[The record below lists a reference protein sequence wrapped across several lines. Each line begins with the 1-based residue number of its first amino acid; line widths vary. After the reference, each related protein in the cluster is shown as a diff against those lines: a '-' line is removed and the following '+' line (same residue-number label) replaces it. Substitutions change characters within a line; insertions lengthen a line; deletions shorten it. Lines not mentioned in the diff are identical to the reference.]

1 MLLGKFPDLPLL
13 VKTELFHSDSIE
25 CRTCTHS
32 LYVYIPQSSSSS
44 LLKVRNVKH
53 EEPQVFFSLL
63 LAGINKLGNNLIHD
77 LKLHGVS
84 KYLLY
89 SEALASLYCY
99 TLCFKIYKDALV
111 TCSTVL
117 VMDMEWI
124 FFRVFLWKWFEILFR
139 LQWWHSS
146 RISLDYNITSDP
158 QTIHCYSLCNY

>member
-1 MLLGKFPDLPLL
+1 M
-13 VKTELFHSDSIE
+13 
-25 CRTCTHS
+25 
-32 LYVYIPQSSSSS
+32 
-44 LLKVRNVKH
+44 RNVKH
-53 EEPQVFFSLL
+53 EEPQVFISLL

-117 VMDMEWI
+117 VMDMKWI
-124 FFRVFLWKWFEILFR
+124 FFRVFLYYDLKFFSDCNDDIQAEYLLIT
-139 LQWWHSS
+139 
-146 RISLDYNITSDP
+146 IS
-158 QTIHCYSLCNY
+158 QVIHKQYIATACAIAKSHI